1 METLHRSI
9 FLKELKNTFP
19 QLTDKINAQ
28 YGLLHLEMHVFADFA
43 QRCIAGRD
51 MEKVKLCFVAAEK
64 YCARGNADMR
74 TAVIISFVEHLDLR
88 KAQWAW
94 DLLGPHLKDA
104 YLHCVAIGTAAPL
117 PYLSHRNHKS

>member
-1 METLHRSI
+1 MATFHRSM

-19 QLTDKINAQ
+19 QLTDEINAQ

-51 MEKVKLCFVAAEK
+51 TVKVRLCFMLAEK
-64 YCARGNADMR
+64 YCTGGNVDLR
-74 TAVIISFVEHLDLR
+74 TAIVVSFVEHLDLR

-94 DLLGPHLKDA
+94 DLLGPNLKDA
-104 YLHCVAIGTAAPL
+104 YLYCVEIGRAAPL
-117 PYLSHRNHKS
+117 PYPPHRSHKS